1 MVSLPYP
8 SRYQTLK
15 EQLQVVERL
24 AIAPQPEVAQIQTAF
39 LQAQQWFQQAI
50 LDDTEA
56 AIPEAIAG
64 EVQAYGVELNKQM
77 RLLGIDVMFL
87 QSSRQAQTRMQRQ
100 AQMRDRLQLLQTY
113 CDRVLSLNS
122 DPPADSEPPSP

>member
-113 CDRVLSLNS
+113 CDRVLALGS
-122 DPPADSEPPSP
+122 DPPSASDISSA

>member
-24 AIAPQPEVAQIQTAF
+24 AIAPQPEVAQIQAAF

-64 EVQAYGVELNKQM
+64 EVQAYGVELNKQI

-100 AQMRDRLQLLQTY
+100 AQMRDRLQLLQIY
-113 CDRVLSLNS
+113 CDRVLSLGS
-122 DPPADSEPPSP
+122 APAAADGPDA

>member
-1 MVSLPYP
+1 MVSPPYQ

-15 EQLQVVERL
+15 QQVQVVERL
-24 AIAPQPEVAQIQTAF
+24 AIASQPDVVQVQAAF
-39 LQAQQWFQQAI
+39 QQAQQWFQQAI

-77 RLLGIDVMFL
+77 RLLGVDVMFL

-113 CDRVLSLNS
+113 CDRVLALGS
-122 DPPADSEPPSP
+122 DPAAADGPDA

>member
-1 MVSLPYP
+1 MVSPPYQ

-15 EQLQVVERL
+15 QQVQVVERL
-24 AIAPQPEVAQIQTAF
+24 AIASQPDVAQVQAAF

-87 QSSRQAQTRMQRQ
+87 QSSRQAQTQMQRQ

-113 CDRVLSLNS
+113 CDRVLALES
-122 DPPADSEPPSP
+122 DPPDSDTPST